1 MEMGKGSQHDFVGLA
16 MLVVAGVA
24 LAVACLGA
32 LGSLR
37 AWSPGYEAWQLGSL
51 MASVA
56 LAAALIFYHRR
67 ETMRLRRGTTERE
80 REVAKLEDEVADLR
94 RANEAL
100 SRNEARYRGAVAGL
114 PVAVFAV
121 DGEGVFRLA
130 EGAGLDAL
138 GFEPDKVVGRSI
150 FDAYRDVPRVVENV
164 RFALAGRTFEDILE
178 VNGSAFEMRYSPL
191 RENGEFSGVLGVAID
206 VTERKAAEEKLEE
219 SRRRLSSLL
228 ANAPA
233 YLYRCRNEPEWP
245 NEFVSEHALE
255 LTGFTPKELTDGSV
269 MFADLIAEEDR
280 DRVWEEVQ
288 AALNEGR
295 RFELRYSVRRKD
307 GGVRH
312 VEERGRGIYGE
323 DGGVEAIEGV
333 VYDVTERV
341 RAEERLADAEE
352 RYRTLVE
359 QIPAVTYIDWAVG
372 SDAPLYTSP
381 QIEGMLGYTPEEWI
395 DGKLWPKC
403 LHPEDRDRVLAADER
418 FEKRGRSASPRS
430 TGSSPR
436 TARLCGCARR
446 RCW

>member
-1 MEMGKGSQHDFVGLA
+1 
-16 MLVVAGVA
+16 
-24 LAVACLGA
+24 
-32 LGSLR
+32 
-37 AWSPGYEAWQLGSL
+37 
-51 MASVA
+51 
-56 LAAALIFYHRR
+56 
-67 ETMRLRRGTTERE
+67 
-80 REVAKLEDEVADLR
+80 
-94 RANEAL
+94 
-100 SRNEARYRGAVAGL
+100 
-114 PVAVFAV
+114 
-121 DGEGVFRLA
+121 
-130 EGAGLDAL
+130 
-138 GFEPDKVVGRSI
+138 
-150 FDAYRDVPRVVENV
+150 
-164 RFALAGRTFEDILE
+164 
-178 VNGSAFEMRYSPL
+178 MRYSPL
-191 RENGEFSGVLGVAID
+191 QENGKFSGVLGVATD

-312 VEERGRGIYGE
+312 VEERGRGIHGE

-395 DGKLWPKC
+395 NGKLWPKR

-418 FEKRGRSASPRS
+418 FEKEGEERFAEEYRLIAKDGRVVWVREEAVLVKGRAGRTPLLAGHHARPYRARRVRLASRRRRRAGGRS
-430 TGSSPR
+430 
-436 TARLCGCARR
+436 RR
-446 RCW
+446 GVCY

>member
-1 MEMGKGSQHDFVGLA
+1 
-16 MLVVAGVA
+16 
-24 LAVACLGA
+24 
-32 LGSLR
+32 
-37 AWSPGYEAWQLGSL
+37 
-51 MASVA
+51 
-56 LAAALIFYHRR
+56 
-67 ETMRLRRGTTERE
+67 
-80 REVAKLEDEVADLR
+80 
-94 RANEAL
+94 
-100 SRNEARYRGAVAGL
+100 
-114 PVAVFAV
+114 
-121 DGEGVFRLA
+121 
-130 EGAGLDAL
+130 
-138 GFEPDKVVGRSI
+138 
-150 FDAYRDVPRVVENV
+150 
-164 RFALAGRTFEDILE
+164 
-178 VNGSAFEMRYSPL
+178 
-191 RENGEFSGVLGVAID
+191 
-206 VTERKAAEEKLEE
+206 
-219 SRRRLSSLL
+219 
-228 ANAPA
+228 
-233 YLYRCRNEPEWP
+233 
-245 NEFVSEHALE
+245 
-255 LTGFTPKELTDGSV
+255 

-418 FEKRGRSASPRS
+418 FEKEGEERFAEEYRLIAKDGSVVWVREEAVLVRDGQGEPLYWQGIFYDLTERREAEEALKASEERYRNQSRELVLLHRVRTALAQELELRPVFRAVVEAIAETYGYTQVSAYLLEGEDLVLQHQVGYREVIDRIPITEGVTGRAVRTGEPVLLEDVRTDPDFIGTVEGVTSEICVPLFDEGEAVGFLGRGEQGRREARAQRPRTDGHLGRSRGRGGGQGQAPHPGAQERGAASEP
-430 TGSSPR
+430 
-436 TARLCGCARR
+436 RR
-446 RCW
+446 RGLRGHPHKRRGRDLGGQPRANRHVRLLARGACRQVGA